1 MEKNLILFLILF
13 IFLFNYQSEFFTDTS
28 EESIYS
34 DITLEEA
41 KQRSKITIGSCW
53 ANTTFTSF
61 DRINDKSP
69 QWLIRLKEKRD
80 LQINAQRCNRYKKI
94 WKKNR

>member
-41 KQRSKITIGSCW
+41 KQRSKITIGSC
-53 ANTTFTSF
+53 
-61 DRINDKSP
+61 
-69 QWLIRLKEKRD
+69 
-80 LQINAQRCNRYKKI
+80 
-94 WKKNR
+94 